1 MEVAA
6 HLNRQSHLN
15 TQWRLSTAHLRVLP
29 RAHGHRNTHPPRLSL
44 TVPPRA
50 HPDTRLYSTASAHH
64 RSCAFSCGYTRPT
77 PAGAGRRKRINDG
90 GARVLHLNTCIRPPR
105 TFHGPA
111 PHALGPT
118 TDQQTRDQQA
128 HGTDR
133 AAERRVLLTFLT
145 YFSGSSS
152 SARTAS
158 SLAFVSHSAV
168 SLRAVSSS
176 SWAILTRCSR
186 ATMRLRLTL
195 SQHLP
200 DLIGK
205 E

>member
-29 RAHGHRNTHPPRLSL
+29 RAHGHRNTHPPRLSRYHPAL
-44 TVPPRA
+44 TPTPA
-50 HPDTRLYSTASAHH
+50 STASLMCSHVA
-64 RSCAFSCGYTRPT
+64 TRPT

-158 SLAFVSHSAV
+158 SLAFVSLSAV